1 MKSNMVHNFANV
13 PSVEIPRSKFQRN
26 NRWMGTFDAGKLIPF
41 YFDEMVPGDSVRLTP
56 HMFGRLNTP
65 IVPFMDNMFLD
76 WQFFF
81 VPNRILQ
88 DNWEKLIAATQVNPG
103 DSVSFLAP
111 TVTAP
116 AVTGFTNSELYD
128 YLGLPTA
135 VPGIAVNNYHARAY
149 NKCYNAWYRD
159 QNLQNSIVEDV
170 DDGPDTVTDYVIKTR
185 GKRYDYFTSCLPF
198 PQKGTAVSIPLG
210 TSAPVYGDGKALG
223 LSSTGSDTF
232 GLAYPGTVLDL
243 RTGSYNAAVGA
254 AMSGTGGV
262 TNKNVGV
269 VTSGASGLTADLSA
283 ATAST
288 INALRLA
295 FQTQRMLEKDARGGT
310 RYVESIKS
318 HFGVTSPDF
327 RLQRPEYLGGGS
339 SRININPVTQ
349 TSSTDATT
357 PQGNL
362 AAFGT
367 VSNDGGGFS
376 YSATEHGVL
385 LGICSVR
392 ADLTYQQGIDR
403 MYSRSSRFDWYFP
416 SFAHL
421 GEQTVLNKEIYAQ
434 GTANPTADAAAFGY
448 QERYG
453 EMRYKNSVVT
463 SAFRSNYATS
473 LDIWHLAQEF
483 SALPSLNS
491 SFIVEQPPV
500 DRVVATPDEPHLK
513 LDVFCEASWV
523 RPMPLYG
530 VPGFIDRF

>member
-1 MKSNMVHNFANV
+1 MRSNMTHSFSNV

-26 NRWMGTFDAGKLIPF
+26 NRWMGTFDAGDLVPF
-41 YFDEMVPGDSVRLTP
+41 YADEMVPGDSVRMTP

-65 IVPFMDNMFLD
+65 IVPFMDNLFLD

-81 VPNRILQ
+81 VPTRLLQ

-103 DSVSFLAP
+103 DSVSYLAP
-111 TVTAP
+111 TVTST
-116 AVTGFTNSELYD
+116 AVTGFVANSLYD
-128 YLGLPTA
+128 YLGMPTEI
-135 VPGIAVNNYHARAY
+135 PGLVVNNYHARAY
-149 NKCYNAWYRD
+149 NLIYNAWYRD
-159 QNLQNSIVEDV
+159 QNLQNSLVVDV
-170 DDGPDTVTDYVIKTR
+170 DDGPDTISDYVIRNR
-185 GKRYDYFTSCLPF
+185 GLRYDYFTSCLPF

-210 TSAPVYGDGKALG
+210 TTAPVLG
-223 LSSTGSDTF
+223 LGKINQTFTQAGPTAYESD
-232 GLAYPGTVLDL
+232 GTTSVYANA
-243 RTGSYNAAVGA
+243 SYVDGT
-254 AMSGTGGV
+254 SDHGFYVEEGITGTGG
-262 TNKNVGV
+262 TNDYPWIR
-269 VTSGASGLTADLSA
+269 ADLTAASA
-283 ATAST
+283 AT
-288 INALRLA
+288 INQLRLA

-339 SRININPVTQ
+339 SRVNINPVTQ

-367 VSNDGGGFS
+367 VSNNSGGFS

-392 ADLTYQQGIDR
+392 ADLTYQQGLDR
-403 MYSRSSRFDWYFP
+403 MYTRSSRFDWYFP

-421 GEQTVLNKEIYAQ
+421 GEQSVLNKEIYAQ
-434 GTANPTADAAAFGY
+434 GTANPTEDAATFGY

-453 EMRYKNSVVT
+453 EMRYKNSVIT
-463 SAFRSNYATS
+463 SMFRSNHATS
-473 LDIWHLAQEF
+473 LDIWHLSQEF
-483 SALPSLNS
+483 SALPVLNS
-491 SFIVEQPPV
+491 AFISAEPPV

-513 LDVFCEASWV
+513 LDVFNEASWV

>member
-1 MKSNMVHNFANV
+1 MRSNMVHNFSNV

-41 YFDEMVPGDSVRLTP
+41 YFDEMVPGDQVRMTP

-65 IVPFMDNMFLD
+65 IVPFMDNMYLD

-81 VPNRILQ
+81 VPNRLLQ
-88 DNWEKLIAATQVNPG
+88 DNWEKLIAATQTNPG

-111 TVTAP
+111 TMTAP
-116 AVTGFTNSELYD
+116 AVTGFVANELYD

-135 VPGIAVNNYHARAY
+135 VPGIVINNYHARAY
-149 NKCYNAWYRD
+149 NRCYNDWYRD
-159 QNLQNSIVEDV
+159 QNLQNSIPMDV
-170 DDGPDTVTDYVIKTR
+170 DDGPDTVTDYVIRNR

-210 TSAPVYGDGKALG
+210 TSAPVFGTGMSVGLWDGVTQFG
-223 LSSTGSDTF
+223 LQTNGANSITGSS
-232 GLAYPGTVLDL
+232 A
-243 RTGSYNAAVGA
+243 SYNTAVNTAAGA
-254 AMSGTGGV
+254 VDTQVAKTL
-262 TNKNVGV
+262 GV
-269 VTSGASGLTADLSA
+269 VPSGVSGLQADLSA
-283 ATAST
+283 ASSAT

-327 RLQRPEYLGGGS
+327 RLQRSEYLGGGS

-376 YSATEHGVL
+376 YAATEHGTL
-385 LGICSVR
+385 IGICSVR

-421 GEQTVLNKEIYAQ
+421 GEQAVLNKEIYAQ
-434 GTANPTADAAAFGY
+434 GTVNPTQDAATFGY

-453 EMRYKNSVVT
+453 EMRYKNSVIT

-473 LDIWHLAQEF
+473 LDIWHLGQEF

-491 SFIVEQPPV
+491 SFIIENPPV

-513 LDVFCEASWV
+513 LDVFCEANWV

>member
-1 MKSNMVHNFANV
+1 MSHTYQ
-13 PSVEIPRSKFQRN
+13 ID
-26 NRWMGTFDAGKLIPF
+26 TFYNGSWVKLRQAPMQ
-41 YFDEMVPGDSVRLTP
+41 YCLG
-56 HMFGRLNTP
+56 
-65 IVPFMDNMFLD
+65 FLD
-76 WQFFF
+76 ARKDYS
-81 VPNRILQ
+81 PRNAYRITRSDGKVVSEIKELE
-88 DNWEKLIAATQVNPG
+88 DVSIGQVAG
-103 DSVSFLAP
+103 W
-111 TVTAP
+111 
-116 AVTGFTNSELYD
+116 
-128 YLGLPTA
+128 PTA
-135 VPGIAVNNYHARAY
+135 AQYERA
-149 NKCYNAWYRD
+149 A
-159 QNLQNSIVEDV
+159 
-170 DDGPDTVTDYVIKTR
+170 
-185 GKRYDYFTSCLPF
+185 
-198 PQKGTAVSIPLG
+198 
-210 TSAPVYGDGKALG
+210 
-223 LSSTGSDTF
+223 
-232 GLAYPGTVLDL
+232 
-243 RTGSYNAAVGA
+243 
-254 AMSGTGGV
+254 
-262 TNKNVGV
+262 
-269 VTSGASGLTADLSA
+269 
-283 ATAST
+283 
-288 INALRLA
+288 
-295 FQTQRMLEKDARGGT
+295 EKDARGGT

-349 TSSTDATT
+349 TAPTGTTGSTT

-463 SAFRSNYATS
+463 SQFRSNDSLS
-473 LDIWHLAQEF
+473 LDVWHLAQEF
-483 SALPSLNS
+483 SSLPSLNS
-491 SFIVEQPPV
+491 SFIVENPPV
-500 DRVVATPDEPHLK
+500 DRVVATPTEPHLK

>member
-1 MKSNMVHNFANV
+1 MRSNMTHSFANV

-81 VPNRILQ
+81 VPNRLLQ

-111 TVTAP
+111 TVTAT
-116 AVTGFTNSELYD
+116 AGTGFVANELYD

-135 VPGIAVNNYHARAY
+135 VPGIVVNNYHARAY
-149 NKCYNAWYRD
+149 NFIYNTWYRD
-159 QNLQNSIVEDV
+159 QNLQNSITVDV
-170 DDGPDTVTDYVIKTR
+170 DDGPDTVTDYIVRSR

-198 PQKGTAVSIPLG
+198 PQKGTAVTIPLG
-210 TSAPVYGDGKALG
+210 TSANVVHAAPNSSNLAVYSTVNAGYKEMN
-223 LSSTGSDTF
+223 SSTAQLNS
-232 GLAYPGTVLDL
+232 
-243 RTGSYNAAVGA
+243 
-254 AMSGTGGV
+254 SGTAALEA
-262 TNKNVGV
+262 NKLY
-269 VTSGASGLTADLSA
+269 TDLSTATA
-283 ATAST
+283 ATV
-288 INALRLA
+288 NALRLA

-327 RLQRPEYLGGGS
+327 RLQRPEYIGGGS

-421 GEQTVLNKEIYAQ
+421 GEQTVLNKEIFAQ
-434 GTANPTADAAAFGY
+434 GTADPTADAAAFGY

-483 SALPSLNS
+483 GSLPSLNS
-491 SFIVEQPPV
+491 SFIVENPPV

-513 LDVFCEASWV
+513 LDVFCEAAWV

>member
-1 MKSNMVHNFANV
+1 MRSNMVHNFANV

-65 IVPFMDNMFLD
+65 IVPFMDNTFLD

-81 VPNRILQ
+81 VPQRLLQ

-103 DSVSFLAP
+103 DSVSYLSP
-111 TVTAP
+111 KVTAP
-116 AVTGFTNSELYD
+116 VGTGFVANELYD
-128 YLGLPTA
+128 YLGIPTA
-135 VPGIAVNNYHARAY
+135 VPGIVINNYHARAY
-149 NKCYNAWYRD
+149 NFIYNSWYRD
-159 QNLQNSIVEDV
+159 QNLQNSVIVDV
-170 DDGPDTVTDYVIKTR
+170 DDGPDTVTDYVIRNR

-210 TSAPVYGDGKALG
+210 TSAPIAASAAFNLGG
-223 LSSTGSDTF
+223 LSATAQPFGFVSSVNDIQSGS
-232 GLAYPGTVLDL
+232 AI
-243 RTGSYNAAVGA
+243 
-254 AMSGTGGV
+254 
-262 TNKNVGV
+262 TNGNIQFTYSDNK
-269 VTSGASGLTADLSA
+269 LYADLSSATA
-283 ATAST
+283 AT
-288 INALRLA
+288 INTLRLA

-434 GTANPTADAAAFGY
+434 GTANPTADTAAFGY

-483 SALPSLNS
+483 GSLPSLNS
-491 SFIVEQPPV
+491 SFIVENPPI